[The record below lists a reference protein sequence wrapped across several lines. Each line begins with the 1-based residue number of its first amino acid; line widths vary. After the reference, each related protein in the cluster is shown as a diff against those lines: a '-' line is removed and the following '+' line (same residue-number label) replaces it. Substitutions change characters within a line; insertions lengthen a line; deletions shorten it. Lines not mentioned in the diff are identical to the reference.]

1 MVIDPKTIIYQYV
14 FILCAKQQSMVSFI
28 VHTLV
33 LHPCG
38 SLSSI
43 LDLVNKPVQ
52 SNNCVSM
59 LLTVSLVNG
68 EGGYLVI

>member
-1 MVIDPKTIIYQYV
+1 
-14 FILCAKQQSMVSFI
+14 MVSFI